1 MNESFYKDILD
12 SLSDG
17 IYFVNRR
24 REVLYWNKAAEQLSG
39 YTAEE
44 MLGKRCAD
52 NTLNH
57 VDENGRNLCR
67 RGCPLAG
74 CMRDGESRNVNVFM
88 HHKDGHRVPVSIRS
102 LPMRDEEGKI
112 VGSVEIFSDR
122 SHTMAISSEV
132 EALRQATVTDPLTG
146 IGNRRQADI
155 SLNGFGNAWRQNKVP
170 FGVLY
175 VDIDNFKSINDRWG
189 HDVGDRVIKA
199 VSSTLIATLRPTDV
213 ACRWGGDEF
222 VIFLPN
228 ISEEGLVAV
237 GKRLVLLLRESWIEL
252 DGETVSFTASVGGA
266 MSRFGDDACDV
277 MARADAQLYM
287 SKKSGRNCFHH
298 EEELREAS

>member
-12 SLSDG
+12 SLHDG

-24 REVLYWNKAAEQLSG
+24 REVLYWNKAAEDLSG

-57 VDENGRNLCR
+57 VDETGRNLCR
-67 RGCPLAG
+67 SGCPLAG
-74 CMRDGESRNVNVFM
+74 CMRDGQSRDVNVFL

-102 LPMRDEEGKI
+102 LPMRDEDGKI

-155 SLNGFGNAWRQNKVP
+155 SLNSFGNAWRQNKVS

-175 VDIDNFKSINDRWG
+175 IDIDDFKSVNDQWG

-199 VSSTLIATLRPTDV
+199 VASTLMATLRPTDV

-228 ISEEGLVAV
+228 ISDEGMMAV
-237 GKRLVLLLRESWIEL
+237 GQRLLHLLRESWIEL

-266 MSRFGDDACDV
+266 ITRLGDRASDV
-277 MARADAQLYM
+277 MARADAQLYL
-287 SKKSGRNCFHH
+287 SKKSGRNCFYC
-298 EEELREAS
+298 EEKLSEAS